1 MPDYEDYPVEVI
13 ARRTPDY
20 STETDANGQRG
31 TVELPGRVE
40 FGVISDGAFFAIA
53 EIKGGHFFT
62 RREIAAQ
69 QQRDTEAAQPSEPE
83 QTDEQPAPPP
93 PESQ

>member
-1 MPDYEDYPVEVI
+1 MADFEDYPVELV

-20 STETDANGQRG
+20 STETDANGQKG

-62 RREIAAQ
+62 RREIA
-69 QQRDTEAAQPSEPE
+69 REAADR
-83 QTDEQPAPPP
+83 TAAEQPAPPE
-93 PESQ
+93 ESE